1 MVTQQK
7 KSSPDKEKTVPGSHL
22 ENKTTHQVCSSSM
35 LKSLRERD
43 STNLIIRAPVL
54 SLKKKPNNPTFKKSE
69 AAIQ

>member
-22 ENKTTHQVCSSSM
+22 ENKATHQVCSSSM
-35 LKSLRERD
+35 LKSLKEHD

-54 SLKKKPNNPTFKKSE
+54 
-69 AAIQ
+69 